1 MSEENDRPDPRLDSA
16 LIAAVGHR
24 VDELEPE
31 ERLELLGAVRRK
43 KIAELRQAVTQY
55 GVKLSDQ
62 EAADIL
68 GYIFEPTE
76 ERYKSI
82 ITRFPELTSY
92 LNRVLKR
99 RA

>member
-1 MSEENDRPDPRLDSA
+1 MSEENGWPDPRLDSA

-24 VDELEPE
+24 VDELEPG

-43 KIAELRQAVTQY
+43 KIAELRQAVTRY

-62 EAADIL
+62 DAADII
-68 GYIFEPTE
+68 GYIFKPTE
-76 ERYKSI
+76 ERHKSI
-82 ITRFPELTSY
+82 IARFPELSGY

-99 RA
+99 RT